1 MLFVTG
7 LVSRV
12 PAHIYC
18 IHAGKI
24 FVFAVTADTSFADT
38 VVQFAALI
46 FNLINCEA
54 LPNVSAVNDE
64 TLSHVYLASSS
75 LIIRTS

>member
-18 IHAGKI
+18 IHAGKVL
-24 FVFAVTADTSFADT
+24 VFAITTDISFADA
-38 VVQFAALI
+38 VVQFATLI
-46 FNLINCEA
+46 FQLVDSKA